1 MVTRHGAKKFIT
13 TALDEIKKR
22 LDAGYTIKEI
32 HADLPDL
39 RNNISYSAT
48 LRNLQKMGIS
58 EKTAHPKKTPN
69 VEKANP
75 NHESNKIEQDYI

>member
-13 TALDEIKKR
+13 TALDEVKKR

-39 RNNISYSAT
+39 KNNISYSAT

-58 EKTAHPKKTPN
+58 EKTPKI
-69 VEKANP
+69 EKSEAN
-75 NHESNKIEQDYI
+75 HKSHKIEQDHI